1 MIRHIPLYPVISRY
15 IISHHIISYQVISY
29 LITSHH
35 SLPYNII
42 SFVSR
47 HALSYFF
54 LSRHVMSRHIKSHHI
69 TSHHI
74 IYTCTYTC
82 CSSVAIFTPRC
93 RLFKDH
99 IMVHCSRGTGCSI
112 CIYPLLSQTHHVFY
126 SQMSGLG
133 IDIRTPMTS
142 KLLWGFETEL
152 CVFVCAWIF

>member
-1 MIRHIPLYPVISRY
+1 MIRHIPLYTVISRY

-54 LSRHVMSRHIKSHHI
+54 LSRHVMSRHIK
-69 TSHHI
+69 SHHI

-133 IDIRTPMTS
+133 IDIRTPMMS